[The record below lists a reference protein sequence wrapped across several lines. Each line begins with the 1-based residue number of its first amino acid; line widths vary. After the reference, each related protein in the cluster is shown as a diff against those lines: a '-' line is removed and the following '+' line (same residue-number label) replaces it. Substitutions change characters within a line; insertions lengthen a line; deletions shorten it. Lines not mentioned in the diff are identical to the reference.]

1 MTILKD
7 ANVLVTGGTGSFG
20 RAFVRYLLE
29 LPEGP
34 RRIVVFSRDELKQSE
49 MAKELQVVDTEG
61 RLRFFLGCVRDRER
75 LRQAFRGAHVVVHAA
90 ALKQVPAA
98 EYNPTEAVATNVRG
112 TTNVTEVAIDQG
124 VARVLMLSTD
134 KAVNPV
140 NLYGSTKLTA
150 EKIVIAA
157 NAMAGPGGT
166 RFSAVRYGNVMGS
179 RGSVVPIFREQAA
192 TGANITIT
200 SAEMTR
206 FWVTIQEAVA
216 FVASALDRMI
226 GGEIFIP
233 KLPTAQV
240 VDVAAAIAP
249 NAMVQLVGVRPG
261 EKIHER
267 LISKEEVG
275 RTFDYGDGYV
285 ILPDFDWKA
294 SDRQL
299 SLGVAAHR
307 ARMPNAVPVP
317 PDFVYR
323 SDVAGP
329 HLDIEQ
335 IRNLLQLVA

>member
-1 MTILKD
+1 MTIFKN

-20 RAFVRYLLE
+20 RAFVRHLLAM
-29 LPEGP
+29 PEGP

-75 LRQAFRGAHVVVHAA
+75 LRQAFRGANIVIHAA

-112 TTNVTEVAIDQG
+112 TTNVTEVAIDQQ

-157 NAMAGPGGT
+157 NALAGHGGT
-166 RFSAVRYGNVMGS
+166 LFSAVRYGNVMGS

-192 TGANITIT
+192 AGGPITIT
-200 SAEMTR
+200 SMDMTR
-206 FWVTIQEAVA
+206 FWVTIGEAVA
-216 FVASALDRMI
+216 FVGQAVERMI
-226 GGEIFIP
+226 GGEIFVP
-233 KLPTAQV
+233 KLPTAMV
-240 VDVAAAIAP
+240 DDVAEAIAP
-249 NAMVQLVGVRPG
+249 GMLRAITGIRPG
-261 EKIHER
+261 EKIHETM
-267 LISKEEVG
+267 ISRQEVG
-275 RTFDYGDGYV
+275 RTYDYGDGYV

-299 SLGVAAHR
+299 SLGVAVHR
-307 ARMPNAVPVP
+307 ASMPNAVPVA
-317 PDFVYR
+317 PDFMYR

-329 HLDIEQ
+329 HLSIDQ
-335 IRNLLQLVA
+335 IRDLLELVA